1 MTKGFGVVGSHCYQD
16 CKVCGGNHVC
26 EHNLVDS
33 SVNSNAPFEYRF
45 VCTGRSGDC
54 SKGEKFSCAENKDR
68 RFK

>member
-1 MTKGFGVVGSHCYQD
+1 MAKGFGVVGNHCWRD
-16 CKVCGGNHVC
+16 CKSCGTYHVC

-33 SVNSNAPFEYRF
+33 SVSPRF

-54 SKGEKFSCAENKDR
+54 SKGEKFSCAENKDV